1 MASFVRTR
9 NPNQCRIYHHH
20 MLKTYGSLEEIIH
33 SLGVK
38 RDILKSRSKLFLEK
52 LGAVEMEK
60 ESNLVGM
67 TDI

>member
-1 MASFVRTR
+1 
-9 NPNQCRIYHHH
+9 

-33 SLGVK
+33 SLSVK